1 MARDTILDRLIG
13 QAATQPDRPALYFW
27 REGGWARFTWAEYLA
42 RSRAFAGALLGLGAR
57 PGEAVAIMAD
67 NCPEW
72 AMADVGTML
81 VGGVPAGI
89 YATLNAEQAA
99 YVAGHCEARVV
110 VVDNRH
116 RLALMV
122 GQWSKLPRLERIVV
136 IDAAAA
142 RAAGDPR
149 IVSFADFCRE
159 GAAAADEVGRRTAL
173 IGEDDSATLI
183 YTSGT
188 TGPPKGAML
197 THRNLAYVGRVA
209 GELTGAARDDRVVSY
224 LPLSHIAEQVFTIH
238 GPATGGFP
246 VWFARSLE
254 ALREA
259 LVAARPTVF
268 LGVPRVWEKL
278 RGVLSAR
285 LAEAK
290 GPRKRLVEWARRVG
304 LEAGKRRLAG
314 EPLPPALAWQERA
327 AQKLV
332 FDKVR
337 AQLGFDQL
345 RVGITGAAPI
355 GREVLEFFLSLGL
368 PLHEVYGQTE
378 GSGAATFNMP
388 LPGQTRL
395 GTVGRSVPG
404 AEVKLAPDGEI
415 LVRSAGVFAGYHKDP
430 AATAETVID
439 GWLHSGDIG
448 ELDAD
453 GFLRI
458 TDRKKDILITSGG
471 KNVTPLNIEL
481 KLGTIEGVGQV
492 VVIGDQRH
500 YLSAL
505 LTIDPDRGP
514 ALARAR
520 GWPEARDELA
530 RLPAFYEHVREGV
543 ERVNAE
549 LGRHETIKRFT
560 ILTRDFSQEGGE
572 LTPTQK
578 IRRRAVAELYR
589 REIDAMY
596 EGPKPNASSPAR
608 PS

>member
-13 QAATQPDRPALYFW
+13 QAEAQPNKPALYFW
-27 REGGWARFTWAEYLA
+27 REGSLA
-42 RSRAFAGALLGLGAR
+42 RWTWSEYVDRARAFAGALLGLGYR

-72 AMADVGTML
+72 AMADFGAML
-81 VGGVPAGI
+81 AGGVAAGI
-89 YATLNAEQAA
+89 YATLHAEQAA
-99 YVAGHCEARVV
+99 YVAGHCDARVV
-110 VVDNRH
+110 VVDNRQ
-116 RLALMV
+116 RLETIRS
-122 GQWSKLPRLERIVV
+122 QWANLPRLERVVV

-149 IVSFADFCRE
+149 VVSFAEFCRA
-159 GAAAADEVGRRTAL
+159 GAGAHAEVDRRVAL
-173 IGEDDSATLI
+173 VGAGDPATLV

-197 THRNLAYVGRVA
+197 THGNLASLGRVA
-209 GELTGAARDDRVVSY
+209 CDLMEATTDDRVVSY
-224 LPLSHIAEQVFTIH
+224 LPLSHIAEQLFTIL
-238 GPATGGFP
+238 GPATAGFP

-259 LVAARPTVF
+259 LVAARPTIF

-278 RGVLSAR
+278 RGALSVR
-285 LAEAK
+285 FAEAK
-290 GPRKRLVEWARRVG
+290 GPRKALVEWARRTG
-304 LEAGKRRLAG
+304 LEAGRARLAG
-314 EPLPPALAWQERA
+314 APVARALALQERA
-327 AQKLV
+327 ARRLV
-332 FDKVR
+332 FDRVR
-337 AQLGFDQL
+337 EQLGFDHL
-345 RVGITGAAPI
+345 RVAFTGAAPI
-355 GREVLEFFLSLGL
+355 GLEVLEFFLSLGL
-368 PLHEVYGQTE
+368 PLYEVYGQTE
-378 GSGAATFNMP
+378 ASGLVTLNLA
-388 LPGQTRL
+388 LPGRTKL
-395 GTVGRSVPG
+395 GTVGRAVPG
-404 AEVKLAPDGEI
+404 VEVKLAPDGEI
-415 LVRSAGVFAGYHKDP
+415 LVRGWGVFAGYHKDP
-430 AATAETVID
+430 AATAEMLID

-453 GFLRI
+453 GFVRI

-481 KLGTIEGVGQV
+481 KLQRIEGVGRAV
-492 VVIGDQRH
+492 VVGDRRH

-505 LTIDPDRGP
+505 LTVDPDRGP
-514 ALARAR
+514 ALARTK

-530 RLPAFYEHVREGV
+530 RHADFFEHVRESV

-560 ILTRDFSQEGGE
+560 ILGRDFSQEGGE

-578 IRRRAVAELYR
+578 VRRRAVSDIYR

-596 EGPKPNASSPAR
+596 EDKR
-608 PS
+608 PRVAP